1 MFQKSWVRK
10 LYVSHETFTI
20 QKRLSWADLL
30 FHVKHKKPT
39 QIKINVSHETCIS
52 QIVYVSCETSIS
64 KGENHGSKD
73 YKKANNKETDRQKRG

>member
-1 MFQKSWVRK
+1 MFHMKHIV
-10 LYVSHETFTI
+10 I
-20 QKRLSWADLL
+20 DLS
-30 FHVKHKKPT
+30 
-39 QIKINVSHETCIS
+39 NVSHETCIS